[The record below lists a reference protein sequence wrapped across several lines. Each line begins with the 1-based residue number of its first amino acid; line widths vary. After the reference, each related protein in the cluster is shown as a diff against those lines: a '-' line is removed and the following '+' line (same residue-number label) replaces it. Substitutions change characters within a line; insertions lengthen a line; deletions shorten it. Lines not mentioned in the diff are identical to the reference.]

1 MYRYHP
7 QINSIIN
14 LLKDN
19 KIGKLLSMNS
29 CFGIN
34 LLTKRKFFFF
44 KKKRKINKESRYF
57 SKNLGGGSILDLGC
71 YPSSFS
77 LLIESLIGNSNF
89 KIRNVSKEIYETGV
103 DIDSS
108 CEIIFESGFKSKI
121 YSSFKNN
128 LGSQSVINGEKG
140 SITIK
145 DTWLGVNSEIKVKS
159 DKNYSI
165 KFDKDKNIY
174 SYQIQTISKNL
185 YDNIFKPI
193 YPAMSLDETLL
204 NMKILDEWLCS

>member
-1 MYRYHP
+1 M
-7 QINSIIN
+7 
-14 LLKDN
+14 
-19 KIGKLLSMNS
+19 
-29 CFGIN
+29 
-34 LLTKRKFFFF
+34 
-44 KKKRKINKESRYF
+44 
-57 SKNLGGGSILDLGC
+57 GC

-89 KIRNVSKEIYETGV
+89 EIRNVSKEIYETGV

-108 CEIIFESGFKSKI
+108 CELIFESGFKSKI

-174 SYQIQTISKNL
+174 SYQIQIISTCMI
-185 YDNIFKPI
+185 IFINPSI
-193 YPAMSLDETLL
+193 QL
-204 NMKILDEWLCS
+204 